1 MYAILDN
8 PQPLPASLSHEAIGP
23 ARHHRIDPR
32 IDLSLL
38 DLADL
43 NRCLTRLDP
52 HQAPLTPDQLATA
65 VRELTPAGN
74 DATTEPACIEQR
86 LQRAAVV
93 EHMLEDRQWLLAA
106 SARPTA
112 ETLVEYLHQ
121 ARPMFTNR
129 PQIAHLDQA
138 IAVERA
144 WPSLSRE
151 VRQYLQFC
159 QREDR
164 ATAAASAKRPWVSP
178 GSYLPA
184 SIDCFRVH

>member
-23 ARHHRIDPR
+23 ARRHRIDPR
-32 IDLSLL
+32 IDLTSL
-38 DLADL
+38 DLADF
-43 NRCLTRLDP
+43 NRWLVRLDP
-52 HQAPLTPDQLATA
+52 HQAPLTPDQLVTA
-65 VRELTPAGN
+65 ARELASAGN
-74 DATTEPACIEQR
+74 DAAEPACIEQR
-86 LQRAAVV
+86 LQRAAMI
-93 EHMLEDRQWLLAA
+93 EHMVEDRQWLLAA

-112 ETLVEYLHQ
+112 VALVEYLHR
-121 ARPMFTNR
+121 APPVFASRA
-129 PQIAHLDQA
+129 QIAHLDQA

-164 ATAAASAKRPWVSP
+164 AAAHASAKRPWVPP
-178 GSYLPA
+178 GAYLPA
-184 SIDCFRVH
+184 RIDCFRVH